1 MACDFV
7 TETNVQC
14 RRSSAPVRAA
24 PRAPGP
30 QAESRVG
37 GAVQLASANAA
48 LLNAAD
54 YFGAARV
61 CRLTIDDFQA
71 ILEEVCARVRVQAV
85 SAG

>member
-14 RRSSAPVRAA
+14 RRSSAPSVRPA
-24 PRAPGP
+24 RAGP
-30 QAESRVG
+30 SGRVWVG

>member
-1 MACDFV
+1 M
-7 TETNVQC
+7 
-14 RRSSAPVRAA
+14 
-24 PRAPGP
+24 
-30 QAESRVG
+30 
-37 GAVQLASANAA
+37 QLASANAA